1 MTEPAVRAR
10 SLAPLA
16 VPAAAA
22 ATLAVATVRLRFG
35 IDDAFIN
42 FRFAENLAG
51 GLGPV
56 FNAGERVEGYT
67 TSAWVFLLAGLHRL
81 GAPPLRTAHVLG
93 LAPAPATAL
102 LAGGAAARPRRPPA
116 GRRGGAAGRLARP
129 PPPRGF
135 PAAP

>member
-10 SLAPLA
+10 SLGPLA

-42 FRFAENLAG
+42 LRFAENLAA

-67 TSAWVFLLAGLHRL
+67 TPAWVFLLAGLHRL
-81 GAPPLRTAHVLG
+81 PAPPPRTAHGPRIAPAAATRPLAGAPAGAPGAPPR
-93 LAPAPATAL
+93 
-102 LAGGAAARPRRPPA
+102 GA
-116 GRRGGAAGRLARP
+116 RGG
-129 PPPRGF
+129 
-135 PAAP
+135 